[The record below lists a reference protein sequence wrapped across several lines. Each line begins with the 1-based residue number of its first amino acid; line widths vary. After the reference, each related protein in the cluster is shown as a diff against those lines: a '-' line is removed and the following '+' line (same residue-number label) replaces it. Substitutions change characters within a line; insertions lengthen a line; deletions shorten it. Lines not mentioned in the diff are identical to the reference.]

1 MIDYDELER
10 RLDESENADLRQ
22 QLEAERKARE
32 EAELDTAG
40 YKAGEICQLQRAE
53 VARLTLVVKEAQDKL
68 ADLLK

>member
-32 EAELDTAG
+32 EAELDKAG
-40 YKAGEICQLQRAE
+40 YLAEVRALLQRWLRRTPSA
-53 VARLTLVVKEAQDKL
+53 
-68 ADLLK
+68 